1 MKRYGSA
8 DQSEYLVC
16 STKCIRIHVVKK
28 IFWVVY
34 TLYLTKLKMS
44 SIFLSKYNVLID
56 NTSKDELKRNLKG
69 IFFAQ
74 QQRVETIKEVQR
86 LKN

>member
-16 STKCIRIHVVKK
+16 STKCIGIHVVKK

-74 QQRVETIKEVQR
+74 QQRVETIEEVQR

>member
-1 MKRYGSA
+1 
-8 DQSEYLVC
+8 
-16 STKCIRIHVVKK
+16 
-28 IFWVVY
+28 
-34 TLYLTKLKMS
+34 MS

-56 NTSKDELKRNLKG
+56 STSKDELKRNLKG

-86 LKN
+86 LKNEIGICFTFFE

>member
-1 MKRYGSA
+1 MQHQVYK
-8 DQSEYLVC
+8 DTC
-16 STKCIRIHVVKK
+16 SKKK